1 LIAAGFSNLMD
12 YLQTLFGFFNAP
24 LFATFI
30 LGMFWKRMTS
40 TAGWV
45 GLVSGTLSAIF
56 IFILSKVGVFSLP
69 GQGVPFVAASV
80 AFVVDII
87 VSVAVTM
94 VTTPK
99 PANELVGLVYSETPR
114 EAFHDPE
121 SVGKAWYYR
130 PVPLAAV
137 SLAMVIVLNIVFH

>member
-1 LIAAGFSNLMD
+1 
-12 YLQTLFGFFNAP
+12 
-24 LFATFI
+24 
-30 LGMFWKRMTS
+30 
-40 TAGWV
+40 
-45 GLVSGTLSAIF
+45 
-56 IFILSKVGVFSLP
+56 
-69 GQGVPFVAASV
+69 VPFVAASL

-99 PANELVGLVYSETPR
+99 PATELVGLVYSETPR
-114 EAFHDPE
+114 EFFHDPE

-137 SLAMVIVLNIVFH
+137 SLTLVIILNILFH